1 MTCRLCK
8 DRGKT
13 WEGSDPRCA
22 FLETT
27 ELMTTENELRSAKVF
42 SGDNWNCAT
51 MNKLRD
57 IARDLPLY
65 WRNDDFGTFG
75 AVPFEGE
82 YWQGYIAMAWY
93 KRRGRTN
100 QAMLMGDGD
109 MPLPLTEEMALEA
122 IRYWEARRSG
132 KAR

>member
-1 MTCRLCK
+1 MVCRLCQE
-8 DRGKT
+8 RGKT

-22 FLETT
+22 FVDGVFTT
-27 ELMTTENELRSAKVF
+27 
-42 SGDNWNCAT
+42 DNWNCAT

-93 KRRGRTN
+93 KRRGRTK

-122 IRYWEARRSG
+122 IRYWEES
-132 KAR
+132 K